1 MSDRSTEPR
10 VSGPTPLRTAL
21 LWYALTGGVV
31 WWALH
36 ITVASVLVPVVCDRG
51 GEWTIHLTTGV
62 TLVGA
67 LSALW
72 ASVAVRRGQTAV
84 ELATQRT
91 QFLSVV
97 AVWFNVA
104 SVALIALEG
113 IPPFLF
119 LSECAR

>member
-1 MSDRSTEPR
+1 MSDTEPR
-10 VSGPTPLRTAL
+10 VSGPTPVHTTL

-36 ITVASVLVPVVCDRG
+36 LTASSVLVPVVCDRG

-62 TLVGA
+62 TLAGA

-72 ASVAVRRGQTAV
+72 ASFAVRRDQTAV
-84 ELATQRT
+84 ELLTQRT

-97 AVWFNVA
+97 AVWFNIA
-104 SVALIALEG
+104 AVALIVLEG
-113 IPPFLF
+113 IPPFF